1 MFKNIEEERESQEKT
16 NMGKE
21 KQKYSKLFS
30 EFTEL
35 KLEYS
40 NSISDLEEKNYFLRK
55 ENEKLL
61 ADKYRKDEIEE

>member
-35 KLEYS
+35 KLECS

-55 ENEKLL
+55 ENEKLS
-61 ADKYRKDEIEE
+61 ADKSSKDEI